1 MLFLFLTLAGEFKLN
16 ISNCAKVQIRSEAF
30 ANTEF
35 YGHFEN
41 IPDLQLDERAFSN
54 SSAKVTIQDSRMTQV
69 ERLDAILKEIKFS
82 NTHIGTIRSHA
93 FDAYSIDSIIFDKCD
108 IERIESN
115 AFPEKVRILQLI
127 LEFSG
132 KVFRMVLIE
141 MFLFFPSCCAV
152 NFRSRT
158 VTSER
163 SSHMPFREVESM
175 TLIFIIIGKIDIFH
189 SEINKSNNL
198 ISIPFLQHRDDQSES
213 NQIDFG
219 NSINTIQ

>member
-1 MLFLFLTLAGEFKLN
+1 MRIASVHLFLFLTSTGEFKLN

-35 YGHFEN
+35 HGHFEN

-54 SSAKVTIQDSRMTQV
+54 SSAKVTIQDSGMTQV

-82 NTHIGTIRSHA
+82 NTRIGTIRSHA

-115 AFPEKVRILQLI
+115 AFPEKVRILKLI
-127 LEFSG
+127 LKLFD
-132 KVFRMVLIE
+132 KVFREVLIE
-141 MFLFFPSCCAV
+141 IFLFSSCYAV

-163 SSHMPFREVESM
+163 LSHMPFPEVE
-175 TLIFIIIGKIDIFH
+175 
-189 SEINKSNNL
+189 
-198 ISIPFLQHRDDQSES
+198 
-213 NQIDFG
+213 
-219 NSINTIQ
+219 